1 MGLRQLSPRFRFIRG
16 TSKVFVYLV
25 PRVAYTKS
33 RHLVITSIAVFR
45 LQSLAIRIDTMT
57 SCIISHVAKDSGRL
71 LIEEHRV
78 KVIGVSVELGVNPE
92 VWS

>member
-1 MGLRQLSPRFRFIRG
+1 MLTDPSGPASAEPKVRFIRG
-16 TSKVFVYLV
+16 ISKVFVYLV

-78 KVIGVSVELGVNPE
+78 KVM
-92 VWS
+92 